1 MKVTRKRESLDKIL
15 KAGPETEDGGEV
27 APSLFIRGLSK
38 AIDGLEGGKPFEGHI
53 KGKCRSH
60 SCEDR
65 GGKEEHS
72 YDLDVHDFEHH
83 GNGKEVK
90 KKKSGL
96 EEVQDAFKRY
106 GPDAEKKEDKKED
119 KKEAKK

>member
-15 KAGPETEDGGEV
+15 KASDKEDGGEI
-27 APSLFIRGLSK
+27 APSLMIRGLSK
-38 AIDGLEGGKPFEGHI
+38 AIDGLEGGKDFEGHI

-65 GGKEEHS
+65 GGKQEHS

-83 GNGKEVK
+83 GSGGGK
-90 KKKSGL
+90 KKKSARD
-96 EEVQDAFKRY
+96 EVDEAMDKY
-106 GPDAEKKEDKKED
+106 GPDAKAKEKSEDKK
-119 KKEAKK
+119 K

>member
-1 MKVTRKRESLDKIL
+1 MKVTRKRESLEKAL
-15 KAGPETEDGGEV
+15 KASPEGEGGDI

-38 AIDGLEGGKPFEGHI
+38 PIDGLEGGKDFEGHI

-60 SCEDR
+60 NCEDH

-83 GNGKEVK
+83 PKGKDVK
-90 KKKSGL
+90 KKKSSR
-96 EEVQDAFKRY
+96 EEVDEAFKKY
-106 GPDAEKKEDKKED
+106 GPDGTDKKEKAEKK
-119 KKEAKK
+119 